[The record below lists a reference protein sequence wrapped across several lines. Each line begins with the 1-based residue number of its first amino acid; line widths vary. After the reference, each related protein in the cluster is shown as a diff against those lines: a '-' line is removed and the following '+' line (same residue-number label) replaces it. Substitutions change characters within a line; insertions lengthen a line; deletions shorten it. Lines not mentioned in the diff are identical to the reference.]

1 MKDRMENSPILHTA
15 GDFIKGVMLM
25 TVTLAMLSCLGGVSL
40 YAQQTQIPTL
50 QVCNLSTTGGPG
62 AVFGNESFNISERA
76 GGPFTGNFNVSIEVE
91 CDPGSG
97 YPIGSVVISGISM
110 TDSVVQGTI
119 SSTTIDQVTIAGKDT
134 PTAWLNG
141 RCTVQADPAGVPP
154 PSGCRYWM
162 MLANNNQNANPGAAA
177 GTPDIV
183 SFLVFDRTGSR
194 IAYGT
199 APALVGGFLFIT
211 PGP

>member
-1 MKDRMENSPILHTA
+1 
-15 GDFIKGVMLM
+15 V
-25 TVTLAMLSCLGGVSL
+25 GGVSL

-50 QVCNLSTTGGPG
+50 QVCNLSTNGGPG
-62 AVFGNESFNISERA
+62 AVFGNESFNVSERA

-97 YPIGSVVISGISM
+97 YPIGSVMISGISM

-119 SSTTIDQVTIAGKDT
+119 ISTTIDQVTIAGKDT
-134 PTAWLNG
+134 PTVWLNG
-141 RCTVQADPAGVPP
+141 RCTVQGDPAGVPP

-162 MLANNNQNANPGAAA
+162 MLANNNQNANPGPAAA
-177 GTPDIV
+177 TPDIA
-183 SFLVFDRTGSR
+183 SFLVFDKTGAR

-199 APALVGGFLFIT
+199 APALFGGFLFIT